1 MRTALSQ
8 VDRLMDWVTMEK
20 LMRKHYKKVAATDD
34 DPSYPMVRFSGFCK
48 CRGGIACLTQDC
60 QRVLETG

>member
-1 MRTALSQ
+1 
-8 VDRLMDWVTMEK
+8 MDWVTMEK